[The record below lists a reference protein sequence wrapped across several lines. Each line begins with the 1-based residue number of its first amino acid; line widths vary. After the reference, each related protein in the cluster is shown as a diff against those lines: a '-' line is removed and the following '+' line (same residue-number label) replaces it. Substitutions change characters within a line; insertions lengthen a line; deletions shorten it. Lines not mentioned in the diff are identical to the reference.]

1 MSADDKRYDR
11 AEEELRYA
19 AEAADQERRTVEKGA
34 AEKGAAGEDPIGD
47 APESSSDSEIEAL
60 KAQVQEFQEQMLRSQ
75 AEMQN
80 VRRRAEIDVEKAH
93 KFALEKFVK
102 ELLPVADSL
111 EKAVESTEGHE
122 DAGELVAS
130 IREGVEMTLNLFMNS
145 LRKFNVEQLNPIGE
159 PFDPQQH
166 EAMSMVPS
174 PDAEPNSVVAV
185 VQKGYMLNERLVR
198 PAMVV
203 VAKAEDAPKIDEQA

>member
-1 MSADDKRYDR
+1 MSADENRNEQV
-11 AEEELRYA
+11 EEELKDT
-19 AEAADQERRTVEKGA
+19 AEAAPEEETATEDS
-34 AEKGAAGEDPIGD
+34 AEA
-47 APESSSDSEIEAL
+47 APESEVEAL
-60 KAQVQEFQEQMLRSQ
+60 KARAQEFQEQMLRSQ

-122 DAGELVAS
+122 NAGELVAS
-130 IREGVEMTLNLFMNS
+130 IREGVEMTLNLFMGS
-145 LRKFNVEQLNPIGE
+145 LGKFNVVQLNPVGE

-166 EAMSMVPS
+166 EAMSMVPA

-185 VQKGYMLNERLVR
+185 VQKGYTLNDRLVR

-203 VAKAEDAPKIDEQA
+203 VAKADDAPKIDEQALKVD

>member
-1 MSADDKRYDR
+1 MSADDNRNEQID
-11 AEEELRYA
+11 EEMN
-19 AEAADQERRTVEKGA
+19 EAAQKVADDDQSERGSEKTEESGKNSSEVEVL
-34 AEKGAAGEDPIGD
+34 
-47 APESSSDSEIEAL
+47 EA
-60 KAQVQEFQEQMLRSQ
+60 KVKEFQEQMLRSQ

-80 VRRRAEIDVEKAH
+80 VRRRSEIDVEKAH

-122 DAGELVAS
+122 DAGEVVAN
-130 IREGVEMTLNLFMNS
+130 IREGVEMTLSLFMNS
-145 LRKFNVEQLNPIGE
+145 LSKFNVKQLNPVGE

-166 EAMSMVPS
+166 EAMSMVS
-174 PDAEPNSVVAV
+174 APDAEPNSVVAV
-185 VQKGYMLNERLVR
+185 VQKGYTLNDRLVR

-203 VAKAEDAPKIDEQA
+203 VAKAESGPKIDEQA

>member
-1 MSADDKRYDR
+1 MSADENRNEQV
-11 AEEELRYA
+11 EEELKQAAEESVSESEETEQAEAEA
-19 AEAADQERRTVEKGA
+19 AEA
-34 AEKGAAGEDPIGD
+34 GD
-47 APESSSDSEIEAL
+47 VSDDETQAL
-60 KAQVQEFQEQMLRSQ
+60 KTQLQELKDQVLRTQ

-111 EKAVESTEGHE
+111 EKAVESTEAQ
-122 DAGELVAS
+122 DAEGQVVAS
-130 IREGVEMTLNLFMNS
+130 IREGVEMTLNLLLGS
-145 LRKFNVEQLNPIGE
+145 LNKFKVEQLNPVGE
-159 PFDPQQH
+159 PFDPQRH
-166 EAMSMVPS
+166 EAMSMVPA

-185 VQKGYMLNERLVR
+185 IQKGYTLNERLVR

-203 VAKAEDAPKIDEQA
+203 VAKAEDEPKIDEQA

>member
-1 MSADDKRYDR
+1 MSADENRNEQV
-11 AEEELRYA
+11 EEELKA
-19 AEAADQERRTVEKGA
+19 AEAEATGD
-34 AEKGAAGEDPIGD
+34 AEGDSAGEP
-47 APESSSDSEIEAL
+47 SETEAL
-60 KAQVQEFQEQMLRSQ
+60 QAQVQEYQEQMLRAQ

-80 VRRRAEIDVEKAH
+80 VRRRAELDVEKAH

-111 EKAVESTEGHE
+111 EKAVESTEGQE
-122 DAGELVAS
+122 ASGELVAS

-145 LRKFNVEQLNPIGE
+145 LKKFNVEQLNPVGE
-159 PFDPQQH
+159 PFDPQLH
-166 EAMSMVPS
+166 EAMSMVPA

-185 VQKGYMLNERLVR
+185 VQKGYTLNERLVR

>member
-1 MSADDKRYDR
+1 MSADENRNDQ
-11 AEEELRYA
+11 AEEEQREE
-19 AEAADQERRTVEKGA
+19 AEAASQTDQPEDEAGKDSNLTEADALEEKV
-34 AEKGAAGEDPIGD
+34 K
-47 APESSSDSEIEAL
+47 
-60 KAQVQEFQEQMLRSQ
+60 EFQEQVLRSQ

-122 DAGELVAS
+122 DAGEVVAN
-130 IREGVEMTLNLFMNS
+130 IREGVEMTLTLFMSS
-145 LRKFNVEQLNPIGE
+145 LQKFNVKQLNPVGE

-166 EAMSMVPS
+166 EAMSMVS
-174 PDAEPNSVVAV
+174 APDAEPNTVVAV
-185 VQKGYMLNERLVR
+185 VQKGYTLNDRLVR

-203 VAKAEDAPKIDEQA
+203 IAKAESGPKVDEQA

>member
-1 MSADDKRYDR
+1 MSADENRNEQV
-11 AEEELRYA
+11 EEELKDT
-19 AEAADQERRTVEKGA
+19 AEAAPEEETATEDS
-34 AEKGAAGEDPIGD
+34 AEAG
-47 APESSSDSEIEAL
+47 PENEVEAL
-60 KAQVQEFQEQMLRSQ
+60 KAQAQEFQEQMLRSQ

-122 DAGELVAS
+122 ESGELVAS
-130 IREGVEMTLNLFMNS
+130 IREGVEMTLNLFRNS
-145 LRKFNVEQLNPIGE
+145 LKKFNVEQLNPVGE

-166 EAMSMVPS
+166 EAMSMVPA

-185 VQKGYMLNERLVR
+185 VQKGYTLNDRLVR

-203 VAKAEDAPKIDEQA
+203 VAKAADAPKIDEQA

>member
-1 MSADDKRYDR
+1 MSADENRNEQV
-11 AEEELRYA
+11 EEELNKA
-19 AEAADQERRTVEKGA
+19 AEAATADDEVESEADEEQGASRTET
-34 AEKGAAGEDPIGD
+34 
-47 APESSSDSEIEAL
+47 EAL
-60 KAQVQEFQEQMLRSQ
+60 EAKVKEYQEQMLRSQ

-122 DAGELVAS
+122 SEGEVVAN
-130 IREGVEMTLNLFMNS
+130 IREGVEMTLTLFTNS
-145 LRKFNVEQLNPIGE
+145 LQKFNVKQLNPVGE

-166 EAMSMVPS
+166 EAMSMVS
-174 PDAEPNSVVAV
+174 APDAEPNTIVAV
-185 VQKGYMLNERLVR
+185 VQMGYTLNDRLVR

-203 VAKAEDAPKIDEQA
+203 IAKAESGPKVDEQA

>member
-1 MSADDKRYDR
+1 MSADENRNDR
-11 AEEELRYA
+11 AEEELN
-19 AEAADQERRTVEKGA
+19 E
-34 AEKGAAGEDPIGD
+34 AEKAAAGDDEVK
-47 APESSSDSEIEAL
+47 SEADENQGANRTETEAL
-60 KAQVQEFQEQMLRSQ
+60 EEKVKEFQEQVLRSQ

-122 DAGELVAS
+122 NAGEVVAN
-130 IREGVEMTLNLFMNS
+130 IREGVEMTLTLFMNS
-145 LRKFNVEQLNPIGE
+145 LQKFNVKQLNPVGE

-166 EAMSMVPS
+166 EAMSMVPA
-174 PDAEPNSVVAV
+174 PDAEPNTVVAV
-185 VQKGYMLNERLVR
+185 VQKGYTLNDRLVR

-203 VAKAEDAPKIDEQA
+203 IAKAESGPKVDEQA

>member
-1 MSADDKRYDR
+1 MSADENRNDQV
-11 AEEELRYA
+11 EEELKPTDEA
-19 AEAADQERRTVEKGA
+19 ATSEPQDAEAAPTDEV
-34 AEKGAAGEDPIGD
+34 
-47 APESSSDSEIEAL
+47 EAL
-60 KAQVQEFQEQMLRSQ
+60 KAQVQEFQDQVLRTQ

-111 EKAVESTEGHE
+111 EKAVESTEGQE
-122 DAGELVAS
+122 AGGDVVAS
-130 IREGVEMTLNLFMNS
+130 IREGVEMTLNLFLGS
-145 LRKFNVEQLNPIGE
+145 LGKFKVEQLNPVGE
-159 PFDPQQH
+159 PFDPQCH
-166 EAMSMVPS
+166 EAMSMVPA

-185 VQKGYMLNERLVR
+185 IQKGYTLNERLVR

>member
-1 MSADDKRYDR
+1 MSADEKRNEQV
-11 AEEELRYA
+11 EEELKGK
-19 AEAADQERRTVEKGA
+19 AEAAAQENGA
-34 AEKGAAGEDPIGD
+34 ADDAAEN
-47 APESSSDSEIEAL
+47 SSEGEIEAL
-60 KAQVQEFQEQMLRSQ
+60 KAQAQEFQEQMLRSQ

-145 LRKFNVEQLNPIGE
+145 LRKFNVEQLNPVGE

-166 EAMSMVPS
+166 EAMSMVPA

>member
-1 MSADDKRYDR
+1 MSADEKRNEQVEEEQNEAVEPEAEAQAA
-11 AEEELRYA
+11 AEEE
-19 AEAADQERRTVEKGA
+19 VS
-34 AEKGAAGEDPIGD
+34 AGEG
-47 APESSSDSEIEAL
+47 SEVEAL
-60 KAQVQEFQEQMLRSQ
+60 QAKLQEYQEQALRAQ

-111 EKAVESTEGHE
+111 EKAVESTEGQE
-122 DAGELVAS
+122 EAGELVAS

-145 LRKFNVEQLNPIGE
+145 LQKFNVEQVNPVGE

-166 EAMSMVPS
+166 EAMSMVPA
-174 PDAEPNSVVAV
+174 PDAEPNTVVNV
-185 VQKGYMLNERLVR
+185 VQKGYLLNGRVVR
-198 PAMVV
+198 PAMVIV
-203 VAKAEDAPKIDEQA
+203 SKAEESPKIDEQA